1 MSLPKTSRALLER
14 MQDVIMRA
22 TEIEIRHAI
31 ASDSPAALRDD
42 ALGLARDGDYSALF
56 APFDWVNDK
65 ADIII
70 IGVTPG
76 KQQSLEALLSFRAAI
91 AAGAPLSEAAARA
104 KSAASFKGGMRT
116 LAARLMDHFALH
128 RLFGLASTL
137 DLFGAA
143 AHRAHYTSVLR
154 YPVLKRF
161 GNYSGDSRITVRPF
175 MRHMVEET
183 LAEELAM
190 LPNAWL
196 VPFGPNAMRGL
207 DHLAAI
213 GRIDDARI
221 LGGILHPRG
230 QQWNRYN
237 IQLDLSG
244 DAARAVPGG
253 AESSVAAPN
262 YAQKF
267 PASSGN
273 ERLTYARANFNS
285 GPKS

>member
-1 MSLPKTSRALLER
+1 MFQFDLQIYICGFERRVLHRRVDLPISLPKTSRALLER

-42 ALGLARDGDYSALF
+42 ALGLTRDGDYSALF

-175 MRHMVEET
+175 MRRMVEAHHGAPLHAT
-183 LAEELAM
+183 HGRGNPCRRTRHASQCLACSLR
-190 LPNAWL
+190 PKCDAW
-196 VPFGPNAMRGL
+196 A
-207 DHLAAI
+207 
-213 GRIDDARI
+213 
-221 LGGILHPRG
+221 
-230 QQWNRYN
+230 
-237 IQLDLSG
+237 
-244 DAARAVPGG
+244 
-253 AESSVAAPN
+253 
-262 YAQKF
+262 
-267 PASSGN
+267 
-273 ERLTYARANFNS
+273 
-285 GPKS
+285 